1 MHGLFDCNR
10 DGDHRRMAYSDSLD
24 KLTQTA
30 AGEKDMANNLDEDE
44 HISDQFMR
52 DPYDVMSFY
61 QTNIL
66 CEAFTDTQKNQQSE
80 HEKNVAVKIEELYT
94 AISEAIFEK

>member
-1 MHGLFDCNR
+1 
-10 DGDHRRMAYSDSLD
+10 MAYSDSLD

-61 QTNIL
+61 
-66 CEAFTDTQKNQQSE
+66 
-80 HEKNVAVKIEELYT
+80 
-94 AISEAIFEK
+94 